1 MGAAIGPV
9 TAGWLLGH
17 FYWGSVFFLNVPLVV
32 LALVAGR
39 WLVPTS
45 RDESHVALDL
55 TGAALSI
62 VGLSALVY
70 GIIEAPN
77 YGWTDPVVVGA
88 FVVATV
94 VLAAFV
100 VWELR
105 SQHPML
111 DLTFF
116 KNPQFSAASAAIML
130 VFFAVF
136 GTFFLLTQYLQVVR
150 SYTPLEAGVRTL
162 PMAATMMIM
171 APMSAR
177 FVERFGARA
186 VVSAGLTFVAAGLFL
201 ASLLGATTPYFWLAG
216 VLVVMAT
223 GMSISMAP
231 ATASIMSSLPLRKAG
246 VGSAWNDTT
255 RELGGALGVA
265 VLGSVMASQ
274 YTSELTGRLGG
285 VPAEIGRVAETSVG
299 AAVQISTEL
308 PATLGDALSAAAKT
322 AFMDAMGVALVVAA
336 GVSLVAAAVVRRY
349 LPGPIE
355 VIAHGEVA
363 EPAETGEPASA
374 TLPA

>member
-70 GIIEAPN
+70 GIIEALN

-130 VFFAVF
+130 VF
-136 GTFFLLTQYLQVVR
+136 L
-150 SYTPLEAGVRTL
+150 
-162 PMAATMMIM
+162 
-171 APMSAR
+171 
-177 FVERFGARA
+177 
-186 VVSAGLTFVAAGLFL
+186 
-201 ASLLGATTPYFWLAG
+201 
-216 VLVVMAT
+216 
-223 GMSISMAP
+223 
-231 ATASIMSSLPLRKAG
+231 
-246 VGSAWNDTT
+246 
-255 RELGGALGVA
+255 
-265 VLGSVMASQ
+265 
-274 YTSELTGRLGG
+274 
-285 VPAEIGRVAETSVG
+285 
-299 AAVQISTEL
+299 
-308 PATLGDALSAAAKT
+308 
-322 AFMDAMGVALVVAA
+322 
-336 GVSLVAAAVVRRY
+336 
-349 LPGPIE
+349 
-355 VIAHGEVA
+355 
-363 EPAETGEPASA
+363 
-374 TLPA
+374 

>member
-1 MGAAIGPV
+1 M
-9 TAGWLLGH
+9 
-17 FYWGSVFFLNVPLVV
+17 
-32 LALVAGR
+32 
-39 WLVPTS
+39 
-45 RDESHVALDL
+45 
-55 TGAALSI
+55 
-62 VGLSALVY
+62 
-70 GIIEAPN
+70 
-77 YGWTDPVVVGA
+77 
-88 FVVATV
+88 
-94 VLAAFV
+94 
-100 VWELR
+100 
-105 SQHPML
+105 
-111 DLTFF
+111 
-116 KNPQFSAASAAIML
+116 
-130 VFFAVF
+130 F

-216 VLVVMAT
+216 VLVMAT

-246 VGSAWNDTT
+246 VGSGWNDTT